1 MVLEMRCYCSS
12 VSFSWL
18 KQKEFRKLCQTAVC
32 VASGPIILPCNLTV
46 LRTVYGSFFE
56 MLSGARIFEWAQRL
70 YFSPTLTSSTTLQA
84 LSLWVKPCAQL
95 FPRVLNIHQNPHSGL
110 LQLFEKHI
118 DNVVLN
124 ALQDS
129 VILLRNL
136 SKKKKKKTASSPTQV
151 SAHYAVTFSFS
162 SKHSLLLLKVLS
174 PLATK
179 KNKQKKPM
187 QHTVYYE
194 ISIPR

>member
-136 SKKKKKKTASSPTQV
+136 SKKKKKKQLHPQHRWAPIMQWLSAFHLNIVYFYSKCSPPWQQKKTN
-151 SAHYAVTFSFS
+151 
-162 SKHSLLLLKVLS
+162 
-174 PLATK
+174 K
-179 KNKQKKPM
+179 KNPCSTPCTM
-187 QHTVYYE
+187 
-194 ISIPR
+194 R